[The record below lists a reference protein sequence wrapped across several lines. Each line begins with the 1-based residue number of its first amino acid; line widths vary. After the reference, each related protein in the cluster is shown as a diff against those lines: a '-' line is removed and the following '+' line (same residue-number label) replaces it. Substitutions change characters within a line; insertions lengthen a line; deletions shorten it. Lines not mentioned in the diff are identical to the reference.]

1 MNAKLPPFI
10 KAKNDINFS
19 ASRPAELYMRM
30 YLIPIVLSI
39 VFLIFLTRLFQLTI
53 VKGTYY
59 AFIAENNRI
68 REVSIEG
75 QRGTIYDRKG
85 RVLAESHISKSEDT
99 KEDDQ
104 KDPITSPIEYSRT
117 YNDGNA
123 ISHIVGYRQIASP
136 KLLESDACEN
146 LLQLNDKVG
155 VKGVEELF
163 ECHLRAI
170 KGKRLVEV
178 DSLGRSVKVLSQVE
192 PKPGHNIKLSI
203 DSDLHKKAYDI
214 IEQNDITTTD
224 KIDLKEK
231 KIAIVALDP
240 HTGEV
245 LMLFSYPTFDP
256 QAFEDQ
262 LPEVSDYFTDKD
274 EPLFNRALLGTYPPG
289 SVFKPVVAAGALEE
303 NVIDEHETIQD
314 NGYIE
319 AGPSR
324 FHNWF
329 YTKYG
334 KTDGLVDLRKGLQRS
349 NDIYFY
355 TVGEKLTPEHI
366 KDWATS
372 FGYGKKTGIDLPE
385 EAGIIPSDFWK
396 RETIGDKW
404 YTGDTYNLSIG
415 QGYLLTTPMQVAH
428 SILPFANGGKMCKP
442 QILKLNAEE
451 NKDVLKTTKPICE
464 DMGLAPET
472 ITAVREGM
480 KQACES
486 GGTGWPFFDFRVSL
500 NDEEKES
507 TSSAT
512 KRIEIGCKTGT
523 AESHGVDTLP
533 HAWFTIF
540 APYDDPSI
548 VLSVLVENGGEGSN
562 VAAPIAKEILKEY
575 FERTE

>member
-10 KAKNDINFS
+10 KAQSDINFS
-19 ASRPAELYMRM
+19 ASRPAELHTRT
-30 YLIPIVLSI
+30 YLIPIGLAVI
-39 VFLIFLTRLFQLTI
+39 FLIFLTRLFQLTV

-68 REVSIEG
+68 REISIEG

-85 RVLAESHISKSEDT
+85 HVLAESKIAKPEEQD
-99 KEDDQ
+99 EENEE
-104 KDPITSPIEYSRT
+104 DPIEPPISYSRI
-117 YNDGNA
+117 YNNGQA
-123 ISHIVGYRQIASP
+123 VSHIIGYRQIASP
-136 KLLESDACEN
+136 ELLETDACKN
-146 LLQLNDKVG
+146 LLELNDKVG
-155 VKGVEELF
+155 VKGVEQLF

-192 PKPGHNIKLSI
+192 PKPGQNLRLSI
-203 DSDLHKKAYDI
+203 DADLHKKAFDV

-224 KIDLKEK
+224 TVDLTEK

-262 LPEVSDYFTDKD
+262 LSEVSDYFTDKD

-303 NVIDEHETIQD
+303 DVIEEYETIED
-314 NGYIE
+314 NGFIE
-319 AGPSR
+319 AGPIR
-324 FHNWF
+324 FHNWY

-334 KTDGLVDLRKGLQRS
+334 RTDGLVDLRKGLQRS

-355 TVGEKLTPEHI
+355 KIGEKLTPEHI
-366 KDWATS
+366 KDWAGA
-372 FGYGKKTGIDLPE
+372 FGFGKKTGIDLPE
-385 EAGIIPSDFWK
+385 DAGTIPSDFWK

-404 YTGDTYNLSIG
+404 YLGDTYNLSIG

-428 SILPFANGGKMCKP
+428 STLPFANDGKMCKP
-442 QILKLNAEE
+442 QILKLNADE
-451 NKDVLKTTKPICE
+451 NKDLLKSTNPVCE

-480 KQACES
+480 KEACES
-486 GGTGWPFFDFRVSL
+486 GGTGWPFFDFRVAL
-500 NDEEKES
+500 DEEEKEA
-507 TSSAT
+507 TTSAT
-512 KRIEIGCKTGT
+512 KRIEVGCKTGT
-523 AESHGVDTLP
+523 AESHGIDTLP

-540 APYDDPSI
+540 APYDNPSI

-575 FERTE
+575 FERSE